1 MDNSL
6 TALQVGK
13 QVLGL
18 DDESYQLL
26 IKDMFGKHDALL
38 LTAQEQIELL
48 TRFQMLGYRP
58 QKATPI
64 SQ

>member
-6 TALQVGK
+6 TAIQLGK

-18 DDESYQLL
+18 DDESYQWL
-26 IKDMFGKHDALL
+26 IKDMFGKPDALL
-38 LTAQEQIELL
+38 LTQQEQIELL
-48 TRFQMLGYRP
+48 ARFQMLGYRP
-58 QKATPI
+58 QKAPMI